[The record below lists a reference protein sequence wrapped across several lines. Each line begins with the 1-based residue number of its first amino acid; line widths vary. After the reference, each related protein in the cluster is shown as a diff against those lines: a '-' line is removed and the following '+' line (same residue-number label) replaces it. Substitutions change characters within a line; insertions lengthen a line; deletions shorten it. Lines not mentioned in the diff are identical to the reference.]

1 MDISFDEGELVWLD
15 FSPQSGKEQAGKRP
29 AVVLSTKTYNLRS
42 GLMLVCPIT
51 SNVKG
56 YPFEVPIPKGGKIQG
71 VILVDHLKSVDWKAR
86 QPEYVERVSIEV
98 LHEVRAKLKALL
110 QIP

>member
-1 MDISFDEGELVWLD
+1 MEIAFDEGDLVWLD

-29 AVVLSTKTYNLRS
+29 AIVLTSKAYNLRS
-42 GLMLVCPIT
+42 GLMLVSPIT
-51 SNVKG
+51 SKAKG
-56 YPFEVPIPKGGKIQG
+56 YPFEIPIRQGGKIQG
-71 VILVDHLKSVDWKAR
+71 VILVDQVKSIDWQTR
-86 QPEYVERVSIEV
+86 LPVYVERVSIEV